1 MAQNV
6 IINGVT
12 YQSVPEVDIPKSGG
26 GTAKFYDT
34 ASADVSGADLLT
46 GKTAFGASGAVS
58 GSMAN
63 NGGTGGTIS
72 TKAGT
77 VTIPAG
83 YTTGGTVAISSTEQ
97 AKIVASNIKS
107 GVTLLGVAGSLAL
120 PSISQDSTTKI
131 LSISER
137 GCDMAQNITLLG
149 ASYTAVPAVR
159 LPKTGGG
166 TADFID
172 AEEIITYRTGTA
184 APSASLGADGDIYL
198 QLKG

>member
-34 ASADVSGADLLT
+34 ASGDLAAGDLLT

-63 NGGTGGTIS
+63 NGATGGTIS

-77 VTIPAG
+77 VNIPAG
-83 YTTGGTVAISSTEQ
+83 YTSGGTVSLASAAITDLTAGNILQGKTILGVQGTLAMVSVSQNSST
-97 AKIVASNIKS
+97 KVL
-107 GVTLLGVAGSLAL
+107 T
-120 PSISQDSTTKI
+120 IS
-131 LSISER
+131 
-137 GCDMAQNITLLG
+137 
-149 ASYTAVPAVR
+149 
-159 LPKTGGG
+159 
-166 TADFID
+166 
-172 AEEIITYRTGTA
+172 
-184 APSASLGADGDIYL
+184 
-198 QLKG
+198 